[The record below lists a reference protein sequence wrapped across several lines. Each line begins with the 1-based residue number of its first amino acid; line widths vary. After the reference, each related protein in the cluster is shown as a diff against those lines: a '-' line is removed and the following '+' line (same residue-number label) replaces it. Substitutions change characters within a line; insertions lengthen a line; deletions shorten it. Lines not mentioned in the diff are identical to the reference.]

1 MVKIFTFFKRKD
13 TLVASI
19 FLGLI
24 IVGAVIRGYLFSK
37 KINNSSDL
45 CYGVIIH
52 EGAKHFT
59 YEFFVS
65 GTKFEGN
72 ISGKKNYKLG
82 DTIVLQYYTIDP
94 IYHIVHSKKD
104 TVQVERI
111 KKKFVRIWDA
121 M

>member
-1 MVKIFTFFKRKD
+1 MVKMLGFFKRRD
-13 TLVASI
+13 TLVASV

-24 IVGAVIRGYLFSK
+24 IIGAVIRGYLFSN
-37 KINNSSDL
+37 KINNRSDL

-72 ISGKKNYKLG
+72 ISGKKNYELG
-82 DTIVLQYYTIDP
+82 DTIVIQFYTIDP
-94 IYHIVHSKKD
+94 TYHIVHSKK
-104 TVQVERI
+104 ENLSI
-111 KKKFVRIWDA
+111 EELSPKKVNISDA
-121 M
+121 F